1 MQDWIM
7 TTLASVRRVAAESGY
22 ANLADELD
30 VALLVAAQESLHH
43 GGLANTDGA
52 DVGGAG
58 RDSGEV
64 VYDSRFVG
72 SRRYH

>member
-7 TTLASVRRVAAESGY
+7 TTLASVRRVAAESGF
-22 ANLADELD
+22 ATLAEELD
-30 VALLVAAQESLHH
+30 VALLVAAEESLRR
-43 GGLANTDGA
+43 GGLADLDEA
-52 DVGGAG
+52 DVSGAG
-58 RDSGEV
+58 RDCGEV